1 MANVRKPN
9 TNGSQF
15 LITTVPAPNLNEYYV
30 AFGEVVDG
38 LDAVKIIESYGS
50 PLFSPTANIVITECG
65 ALE

>member
-1 MANVRKPN
+1 
-9 TNGSQF
+9 
-15 LITTVPAPNLNEYYV
+15 V